1 MLRTLLI
8 AALALA
14 ALLTGIYPEDASAG
28 GWRRRPAWGG
38 PDAVLLSGLGLLQL
52 SLGLRHSE
60 GALRLPGGLQLPAP
74 LSGAAALGRRL
85 ARNLGVLNWAELV
98 RDGRDA
104 LSGRRFSRI
113 LVLAR

>member
-38 PDAVLLSGLGLLQL
+38 PDAVLYPGWGYYSFPWGYVIP
-52 SLGLRHSE
+52 S
-60 GALRLPGGLQLPAP
+60 LPGGLQLPAP

-85 ARNLGVLNWAELV
+85 ARNLGVLNCAELV
-98 RDGRDA
+98 GDGRDA
-104 LSGRRFSRI
+104 LSCLRSSRI